1 MKTKQNYR
9 AVVVLLGWTLCAVA
23 GTHAQ
28 NSPAN
33 ASPKTKA
40 TPHSAQKVEENLA
53 DDFAGLQYSDKQKA
67 QIDQIWKEMNSR
79 RQTLIKDQALDA
91 DQKEAMLLGYTRLAY
106 GRMFEVLTPEQQRQ
120 VRKKISDRRTA
131 QKALQSGKQL
141 PRTAGAGTPAP
152 ETGPVK

>member
-9 AVVVLLGWTLCAVA
+9 AVVVLLGLTLCAVA

-33 ASPKTKA
+33 ASPKTNA
-40 TPHSAQKVEENLA
+40 TPHSAQKVEGNLA
-53 DDFAGLQYSDKQKA
+53 DDFAGLQYSDEQKA
-67 QIDQIWKEMNSR
+67 QIDQIQKELNSR
-79 RQTLIKDQALDA
+79 RQALIKDQALDA
-91 DQKEAMLLGYTRLAY
+91 DQKQAMLLGYTRLAY

-141 PRTAGAGTPAP
+141 PRTAGAGTPAAA
-152 ETGPVK
+152 TGPVK